1 MSFNWVLPVAE
12 VLVAVGT
19 ILLALVT
26 YLSNRDLRIQQ
37 KSDEKRYL
45 NEQRRKFLEERIY
58 NYYTPLITK
67 YYASVNTKEFTKD
80 LIEILP
86 HNQHLAS
93 RVVRH
98 LIMEFFSSLYSD
110 GKPSTWVALSI
121 QIFKAAWKEYEEM
134 NEELYKLTG
143 ENFQK
148 LGNVDF
154 VVSRLES
161 VHKTLIDHGN

>member
-58 NYYTPLITK
+58 NYYMPLITK
-67 YYASVNTKEFTKD
+67 YYASVNTKEFTND

-93 RVVRH
+93 REVRQ
-98 LIMEFFSSLYSD
+98 LIMEFFSSLYGD